1 MFYGYVTNIIGYTS
15 NQTDNRSV
23 LLTWTVTGP
32 RNPEILTFLF
42 EGVDAYAVS
51 LFIATEHKSGS
62 DMMLTIIDADEQAT
76 RPQNSRKVNDFYISP
91 TGYSASKLE
100 VTKKIEQP
108 TQGYITEV
116 DYIAKNLGRD
126 DYFIFFN
133 DESLILSMD
142 NPSVMDVFFTYMMN
156 YYDNNNIYNLKFE
169 AQLNNEDN
177 LHYITKLTMGKN

>member
-126 DYFIFFN
+126 DYFIF
-133 DESLILSMD
+133 L
-142 NPSVMDVFFTYMMN
+142 MMSHWS
-156 YYDNNNIYNLKFE
+156 Y
-169 AQLNNEDN
+169 QW
-177 LHYITKLTMGKN
+177 ITHPLWMCSSPIWWIIMITITFII

>member
-1 MFYGYVTNIIGYTS
+1 M
-15 NQTDNRSV
+15 
-23 LLTWTVTGP
+23 TGP

-126 DYFIFFN
+126 DYFIF
-133 DESLILSMD
+133 L
-142 NPSVMDVFFTYMMN
+142 MMS
-156 YYDNNNIYNLKFE
+156 
-169 AQLNNEDN
+169 
-177 LHYITKLTMGKN
+177 H